1 MEEQR
6 FRKPSTGVRF
16 SQMALMSRLQ
26 SHQQKE
32 FAKKVSFSIVALI
45 VFIIFFFSFGLKFLI
60 NSSLFVG
67 NILSGNKNEIQVEN
81 KDIFYGTLNVDNIPS
96 ATNSAKFIIG
106 GTIDNFD
113 LIEFYI
119 NGEKIKE
126 TTNIATDNSFSE
138 EVGDLRKGENEVFI
152 IARNEELKKTKKS
165 EIFNIVYKS
174 EKPMLEISSPSND
187 SKVNNYEVKIIGRTD
202 KETFIRI
209 NNLPIVTDADGSFQ
223 TLVRL
228 NEGENKIEI
237 TAEDIAGNVEKKTLS
252 ITYQKE

>member
-1 MEEQR
+1 
-6 FRKPSTGVRF
+6 
-16 SQMALMSRLQ
+16 MSRLQ

-32 FAKKVSFSIVALI
+32 FTKKVTFSIIALF

-67 NILSGNKNEIQVEN
+67 NLFSGNKNEVLVED
-81 KDIFYGTLNVDNIPS
+81 KDLFYGTLNVDSVPS
-96 ATNSAKFIIG
+96 ATNSAKFVIE

-126 TTNIATDNSFSE
+126 TTNIASDNSFSE
-138 EVGDLRKGENEVFI
+138 EIGDLRKGENEVFI

-165 EIFNIVYKS
+165 EIFDIVFKN
-174 EKPMLEISSPSND
+174 EKPMLEISSPSDN
-187 SKVNNYEVKIIGRTD
+187 SKVNNYEIKIIGRTD

-237 TAEDIAGNVEKKTLS
+237 TAEDIAGNLEKQILTV
-252 ITYQKE
+252 TYQKE